1 MSFSPTFRRKLRKIL
16 FKGLEE
22 EEYVI
27 YNNITTLKRER
38 ERERE
43 GNPTRSRTYPGK
55 MMRLLFCSHLRRG
68 GDRARRL
75 TKAPGGRR
83 RS

>member
-43 GNPTRSRTYPGK
+43 RERAILRAPVRTR
-55 MMRLLFCSHLRRG
+55 
-68 GDRARRL
+68 
-75 TKAPGGRR
+75 GR
-83 RS
+83 

>member
-38 ERERE
+38 ERERAILRA
-43 GNPTRSRTYPGK
+43 PVRTR
-55 MMRLLFCSHLRRG
+55 
-68 GDRARRL
+68 
-75 TKAPGGRR
+75 GR
-83 RS
+83 

>member
-38 ERERE
+38 ERER
-43 GNPTRSRTYPGK
+43 GQSYALPYVPGEEDASP
-55 MMRLLFCSHLRRG
+55 LLLSP
-68 GDRARRL
+68 A
-75 TKAPGGRR
+75 TWW
-83 RS
+83 

>member
-38 ERERE
+38 ER
-43 GNPTRSRTYPGK
+43 GQSYALPYVPGEDDASP
-55 MMRLLFCSHLRRG
+55 LLL
-68 GDRARRL
+68 
-75 TKAPGGRR
+75 APATWW
-83 RS
+83 

>member
-43 GNPTRSRTYPGK
+43 RGQSYALPYVPGEDDASP
-55 MMRLLFCSHLRRG
+55 LLL
-68 GDRARRL
+68 
-75 TKAPGGRR
+75 APATWW
-83 RS
+83 